1 MKLEKVM
8 FITTYL
14 QSDTLNW
21 FELTLNDYLNNIMSE
36 REDIINKIFKDFQM
50 FKNKIKVV
58 FETIDKKC
66 TVKREISLLQQ
77 VRAAATYAV
86 NF

>member
-1 MKLEKVM
+1 
-8 FITTYL
+8 
-14 QSDTLNW
+14 
-21 FELTLNDYLNNIMSE
+21 MSE